1 MRFPEIPKIR
11 VSQNPIRW
19 GYLLGL
25 WASKRPI
32 TMEAILKRAAHRVH
46 DSEDEKLLI
55 EQAQTGSREAFE
67 ELVRRHDRDIL
78 RLAYHMLGNREEAR
92 EVYQETFLKAYRSL
106 NRFRF
111 ESSFYTWIYR
121 IATNVSLDHLR
132 KRQTLREEI
141 SYESD
146 TESHPDRPALKDTLA
161 ATTYYS
167 NPERR
172 LYGKEVGERI
182 KEALKTLSEKE
193 RLVFELRHYQGL
205 RLKMIGEIM
214 GSTEETA
221 KNYLFRATQKLR
233 AFLTNV

>member
-1 MRFPEIPKIR
+1 
-11 VSQNPIRW
+11 
-19 GYLLGL
+19 
-25 WASKRPI
+25 
-32 TMEAILKRAAHRVH
+32 MELALRRTAQGVH
-46 DSEDEKLLI
+46 DSDEEKLLI
-55 EQAQTGSREAFE
+55 EKAQSGDRDAFE
-67 ELVRRHDRDIL
+67 ELIRRHDRDIL
-78 RLAYHMLGNREEAR
+78 RLAFHMLGNREEAR
-92 EVYQETFLKAYRSL
+92 EVFQETFLKAFRSL

-132 KRQTLREEI
+132 KRQTLKEEI
-141 SYESD
+141 SYEADSSSD
-146 TESHPDRPALKDTLA
+146 PDRPALKDTLA

-172 LYGKEVGERI
+172 LYGHEVGERI
-182 KEALKTLSEKE
+182 KEALKSLSEKE

-205 RLKMIGEIM
+205 RLRMIGEIM

-233 AFLTNV
+233 AQLGKV

>member
-1 MRFPEIPKIR
+1 
-11 VSQNPIRW
+11 
-19 GYLLGL
+19 
-25 WASKRPI
+25 
-32 TMEAILKRAAHRVH
+32 MEAILRRAEQRAH
-46 DSEDEKLLI
+46 DTDEEKLLI
-55 EQAQTGSREAFE
+55 EQAQSGDRMAFE
-67 ELVRRHDRDIL
+67 ELIRRHDREIL
-78 RLAYHMLGNREEAR
+78 RLAFHMLGNREEAL
-92 EVYQETFLKAYRSL
+92 EVFQETFLKAYRSL
-106 NRFRF
+106 SRFRF

-121 IATNVSLDHLR
+121 IATNVGLDHLR
-132 KRQTLREEI
+132 KRQTLKEEV

-146 TESHPDRPALKDTLA
+146 SEAHPDRPALKDTLA

-172 LYGKEVGERI
+172 LYGKEVGARI
-182 KEALKTLSEKE
+182 QEALKTLSEKE

-233 AFLTNV
+233 SHLSAV

>member
-1 MRFPEIPKIR
+1 
-11 VSQNPIRW
+11 
-19 GYLLGL
+19 
-25 WASKRPI
+25 
-32 TMEAILKRAAHRVH
+32 MEAVLRRTAQGVH
-46 DSEDEKLLI
+46 DSDEEKLLI
-55 EQAQTGSREAFE
+55 EKAQSGDREAFE
-67 ELVRRHDRDIL
+67 ELIRRHDRDIL
-78 RLAYHMLGNREEAR
+78 RLAFHMLGNREEAR
-92 EVYQETFLKAYRSL
+92 EVFQETFLKAFRSL

-132 KRQTLREEI
+132 KRQTLKEEI

-172 LYGKEVGERI
+172 LYGREVGEKI
-182 KEALKTLSEKE
+182 QEALKSLSEKE

-233 AFLTNV
+233 AYLTNV

>member
-1 MRFPEIPKIR
+1 
-11 VSQNPIRW
+11 
-19 GYLLGL
+19 
-25 WASKRPI
+25 
-32 TMEAILKRAAHRVH
+32 MEAILRRAEQRAH
-46 DSEDEKLLI
+46 DSDEEKLLI
-55 EQAQTGSREAFE
+55 EQAQSGDRMAFE
-67 ELVRRHDRDIL
+67 ELIRRHDREIL
-78 RLAYHMLGNREEAR
+78 RLAFHMLGNREEAR
-92 EVYQETFLKAYRSL
+92 EVFQETFLKAYRSL
-106 NRFRF
+106 SRFRF

-121 IATNVSLDHLR
+121 IATNVGLDHLR
-132 KRQTLREEI
+132 KRQTLKEEV

-146 TESHPDRPALKDTLA
+146 SETHPDRPALKDTLA

-172 LYGKEVGERI
+172 LYGKEVGARI
-182 KEALKTLSEKE
+182 QEALKTLSEKE

-233 AFLTNV
+233 AHLSSV

>member
-1 MRFPEIPKIR
+1 
-11 VSQNPIRW
+11 
-19 GYLLGL
+19 
-25 WASKRPI
+25 
-32 TMEAILKRAAHRVH
+32 
-46 DSEDEKLLI
+46 
-55 EQAQTGSREAFE
+55 
-67 ELVRRHDRDIL
+67 
-78 RLAYHMLGNREEAR
+78 MLGNREEAR
-92 EVYQETFLKAYRSL
+92 EVFQETFLKAYRSL

-121 IATNVSLDHLR
+121 IATNVGLDHLR
-132 KRQTLREEI
+132 KRQTLKEEV

-146 TESHPDRPALKDTLA
+146 SEAHPDRPALKDTLA

-172 LYGKEVGERI
+172 LYGKEVGARI
-182 KEALKTLSEKE
+182 QEALKTLSEKE

-233 AFLTNV
+233 SHLSAV

>member
-1 MRFPEIPKIR
+1 
-11 VSQNPIRW
+11 
-19 GYLLGL
+19 
-25 WASKRPI
+25 
-32 TMEAILKRAAHRVH
+32 MEAILRRAEQRAH
-46 DSEDEKLLI
+46 DSDEEKLLI
-55 EQAQTGSREAFE
+55 EQAQSGDRMAFE
-67 ELVRRHDRDIL
+67 ELIRRHDREIL
-78 RLAYHMLGNREEAR
+78 RLAFHMLGNREEAR
-92 EVYQETFLKAYRSL
+92 EVFQETFLKAYRSL
-106 NRFRF
+106 SRFRF

-121 IATNVSLDHLR
+121 IATNVGLDHLR
-132 KRQTLREEI
+132 KRQTLKEEV

-146 TESHPDRPALKDTLA
+146 SESHPDRPAIKDTLA

-172 LYGKEVGERI
+172 LYGKEVGARI
-182 KEALKTLSEKE
+182 QEALKTLSEKE

-233 AFLTNV
+233 SHLSAV

>member
-1 MRFPEIPKIR
+1 
-11 VSQNPIRW
+11 
-19 GYLLGL
+19 
-25 WASKRPI
+25 
-32 TMEAILKRAAHRVH
+32 MEAILRRAEQRAH
-46 DSEDEKLLI
+46 DSDEEKLLI
-55 EQAQTGSREAFE
+55 EQAQSGDRMAFE
-67 ELVRRHDRDIL
+67 ELIRRHDREIL
-78 RLAYHMLGNREEAR
+78 RLAFHMLGNREEAR
-92 EVYQETFLKAYRSL
+92 EVFQETFLKAYRSL
-106 NRFRF
+106 SRFRF

-121 IATNVSLDHLR
+121 IATNVGLDHLR
-132 KRQTLREEI
+132 KRQTLKEEV

-146 TESHPDRPALKDTLA
+146 SEAHPDRPALKDTLA

-172 LYGKEVGERI
+172 LYGKEVGARI
-182 KEALKTLSEKE
+182 QEALKTLSEKE

-233 AFLTNV
+233 SHLSAV

>member
-1 MRFPEIPKIR
+1 
-11 VSQNPIRW
+11 
-19 GYLLGL
+19 
-25 WASKRPI
+25 
-32 TMEAILKRAAHRVH
+32 MEAILKRAAQRVQ
-46 DSEDEKLLI
+46 DSDEEKLLI
-55 EQAQTGSREAFE
+55 EQAQSGSREAFE

-106 NRFRF
+106 SRFRF
-111 ESSFYTWIYR
+111 ESSFYTWVYR

-141 SYESD
+141 SMEAD
-146 TESHPDRPALKDTLA
+146 TDSNPDRPALKDTLA

-172 LYGKEVGERI
+172 LYGKEVGEKI

-233 AFLTNV
+233 AFLTTV

>member
-1 MRFPEIPKIR
+1 
-11 VSQNPIRW
+11 
-19 GYLLGL
+19 
-25 WASKRPI
+25 
-32 TMEAILKRAAHRVH
+32 MEAILRRAEQRAH
-46 DSEDEKLLI
+46 DSDEEKLLI
-55 EQAQTGSREAFE
+55 EQAQGGDRMAFE
-67 ELVRRHDRDIL
+67 ELIRRHDREIL
-78 RLAYHMLGNREEAR
+78 RLAFHMLGNREEAR
-92 EVYQETFLKAYRSL
+92 EVFQETFLKAYRSL

-121 IATNVSLDHLR
+121 IATNVGLDHLR
-132 KRQTLREEI
+132 KRQTLKEEV

-146 TESHPDRPALKDTLA
+146 SEAHPDRPALKDTLA

-172 LYGKEVGERI
+172 LYGKEVGARI
-182 KEALKTLSEKE
+182 QEALKTLSEKE

-233 AFLTNV
+233 SHLSAV

>member
-1 MRFPEIPKIR
+1 
-11 VSQNPIRW
+11 
-19 GYLLGL
+19 
-25 WASKRPI
+25 
-32 TMEAILKRAAHRVH
+32 MEAILKTAEQRAH
-46 DSEDEKLLI
+46 DSDEEKVLI
-55 EQAQTGSREAFE
+55 QQAQSGDRMAFE
-67 ELVRRHDRDIL
+67 ELIRRHDREIL
-78 RLAYHMLGNREEAR
+78 RLAFHMLGNREEAR
-92 EVYQETFLKAYRSL
+92 EVFQETFLKAYRSL
-106 NRFRF
+106 ARFRF

-121 IATNVSLDHLR
+121 IATNVGLDHLR
-132 KRQTLREEI
+132 KRQTLKEEV

-146 TESHPDRPALKDTLA
+146 TESNPDRPALKDTLA

-172 LYGKEVGERI
+172 LYGKEVGARI
-182 KEALKTLSEKE
+182 QEALKTLSEKE

-233 AFLTNV
+233 SHLSAV

>member
-1 MRFPEIPKIR
+1 
-11 VSQNPIRW
+11 
-19 GYLLGL
+19 
-25 WASKRPI
+25 
-32 TMEAILKRAAHRVH
+32 MEAILRRAEQRAH
-46 DSEDEKLLI
+46 DSDEEKLLI
-55 EQAQTGSREAFE
+55 EQAQSGDRMAFE
-67 ELVRRHDRDIL
+67 ELIRRHDREIL
-78 RLAYHMLGNREEAR
+78 RLAFHMLGNREEAR
-92 EVYQETFLKAYRSL
+92 EVFQETFLKAYRSL
-106 NRFRF
+106 SRFRF

-121 IATNVSLDHLR
+121 IATNVGLDHLR
-132 KRQTLREEI
+132 KRQTLKEEV

-146 TESHPDRPALKDTLA
+146 SESHPDRPALKDTLA

-172 LYGKEVGERI
+172 LYGKDVGARI
-182 KEALKTLSEKE
+182 QEALKTLSEKE

-233 AFLTNV
+233 SHLSAV

>member
-1 MRFPEIPKIR
+1 MR
-11 VSQNPIRW
+11 
-19 GYLLGL
+19 
-25 WASKRPI
+25 
-32 TMEAILKRAAHRVH
+32 RAEQRAH
-46 DSEDEKLLI
+46 DSDEEKLLI
-55 EQAQTGSREAFE
+55 EQAQSGDRMAFE
-67 ELVRRHDRDIL
+67 ELIRRHDREIL
-78 RLAYHMLGNREEAR
+78 RLAFHMLGNREEAR
-92 EVYQETFLKAYRSL
+92 EVFQETFLKAYRSL
-106 NRFRF
+106 SRFRF

-121 IATNVSLDHLR
+121 IATNVGLDHLR
-132 KRQTLREEI
+132 KRQTLKEEV

-146 TESHPDRPALKDTLA
+146 SEAHPDRPALKDTLA

-172 LYGKEVGERI
+172 LYGKEVGARI
-182 KEALKTLSEKE
+182 QEALKTLSEKE

-233 AFLTNV
+233 SHLSAV

>member
-1 MRFPEIPKIR
+1 
-11 VSQNPIRW
+11 
-19 GYLLGL
+19 
-25 WASKRPI
+25 
-32 TMEAILKRAAHRVH
+32 MELALRRTVQGVH
-46 DSEDEKLLI
+46 DSDEEKLLI
-55 EQAQTGSREAFE
+55 EQAQSGDRMAFE
-67 ELVRRHDRDIL
+67 ELIRRHDREIL
-78 RLAYHMLGNREEAR
+78 RLAFHMLGNREEAR
-92 EVYQETFLKAYRSL
+92 EVFQETFLKAYRSL
-106 NRFRF
+106 SRFRF

-132 KRQTLREEI
+132 KRQTLKEEI

-146 TESHPDRPALKDTLA
+146 AEANPDRPALKDTLA

-172 LYGKEVGERI
+172 LYGREVGERI
-182 KEALKTLSEKE
+182 QEALKTLSEKE

-205 RLKMIGEIM
+205 RLRMIGEIM

-233 AFLTNV
+233 AYLTNV

>member
-1 MRFPEIPKIR
+1 
-11 VSQNPIRW
+11 
-19 GYLLGL
+19 
-25 WASKRPI
+25 
-32 TMEAILKRAAHRVH
+32 MEAILKRAAQRVH
-46 DSEDEKLLI
+46 ESEDEKLLI
-55 EQAQTGSREAFE
+55 EQAQSGDREAFE
-67 ELVRRHDRDIL
+67 QLVRRHDRDIL
-78 RLAYHMLGNREEAR
+78 RLAFHMLGNREEAR
-92 EVYQETFLKAYRSL
+92 EVFQETFLKAYRSL
-106 NRFRF
+106 SRFRF

-121 IATNVSLDHLR
+121 IATNVSLD
-132 KRQTLREEI
+132 I

-146 TESHPDRPALKDTLA
+146 TETHPDRPALKDTLA

-172 LYGKEVGERI
+172 LYGKEVGEKI
-182 KEALKTLSEKE
+182 QDALKTLSEKE

-233 AFLTNV
+233 AYLTNV

>member
-1 MRFPEIPKIR
+1 
-11 VSQNPIRW
+11 
-19 GYLLGL
+19 
-25 WASKRPI
+25 
-32 TMEAILKRAAHRVH
+32 LKRAAQIVH
-46 DSEDEKLLI
+46 DSDDEKLLI
-55 EQAQTGSREAFE
+55 EQAQSGNREAFE
-67 ELVRRHDRDIL
+67 ELIRRHDRDIL
-78 RLAYHMLGNREEAR
+78 RLAFHMLGNREEAR
-92 EVYQETFLKAYRSL
+92 EVFQETFLKAFRSL

-111 ESSFYTWIYR
+111 ESSFYTWVYR
-121 IATNVSLDHLR
+121 IATNVGLDRLR
-132 KRQTLREEI
+132 KRHNLKEEI

-172 LYGKEVGERI
+172 LYGKEVGARI
-182 KEALKTLSEKE
+182 REALKTLSEKE

-205 RLKMIGEIM
+205 RLRVIGEIM

-233 AFLTNV
+233 NQLSKV

>member
-1 MRFPEIPKIR
+1 
-11 VSQNPIRW
+11 
-19 GYLLGL
+19 
-25 WASKRPI
+25 
-32 TMEAILKRAAHRVH
+32 MEAILRRAEQRTH
-46 DSEDEKLLI
+46 DSDEEKLLI
-55 EQAQTGSREAFE
+55 EQAQSGDRMAFE
-67 ELVRRHDRDIL
+67 ELIRRHDREIL
-78 RLAYHMLGNREEAR
+78 RLAFHMLGNREEAR
-92 EVYQETFLKAYRSL
+92 EVFQETFLKAYRSL

-121 IATNVSLDHLR
+121 IATNVGLDHLR
-132 KRQTLREEI
+132 KRQTLKEEV

-146 TESHPDRPALKDTLA
+146 SEAHPDRPALKDTLA

-172 LYGKEVGERI
+172 LYGKEVGARI
-182 KEALKTLSEKE
+182 QEALKTLSEKE

-233 AFLTNV
+233 AHLTKV

>member
-1 MRFPEIPKIR
+1 
-11 VSQNPIRW
+11 
-19 GYLLGL
+19 
-25 WASKRPI
+25 
-32 TMEAILKRAAHRVH
+32 MEAILRRAEQRAH
-46 DSEDEKLLI
+46 DSDEEKLLI
-55 EQAQTGSREAFE
+55 EQAQSGDRMAFE
-67 ELVRRHDRDIL
+67 ELIRRHDREIL
-78 RLAYHMLGNREEAR
+78 RLAFHMLGNREEAR
-92 EVYQETFLKAYRSL
+92 EVFQETFLKAYRSL

-121 IATNVSLDHLR
+121 IATNVGLDHLR
-132 KRQTLREEI
+132 KRQTLKEEV

-146 TESHPDRPALKDTLA
+146 SEAHPDRPALKDTLA

-172 LYGKEVGERI
+172 LYGKEVGARI
-182 KEALKTLSEKE
+182 QEALKTLSEKE

-233 AFLTNV
+233 SHLSAV

>member
-1 MRFPEIPKIR
+1 
-11 VSQNPIRW
+11 
-19 GYLLGL
+19 
-25 WASKRPI
+25 
-32 TMEAILKRAAHRVH
+32 MEAILRRAEQRAH
-46 DSEDEKLLI
+46 DSDEEKLLI
-55 EQAQTGSREAFE
+55 QQAQSGDRMAFE
-67 ELVRRHDRDIL
+67 ELIRRHDREIL
-78 RLAYHMLGNREEAR
+78 RLAFHMLGNREEAR
-92 EVYQETFLKAYRSL
+92 EVFQETFLKAFRSL

-121 IATNVSLDHLR
+121 IATNVGLDHLR
-132 KRQTLREEI
+132 KRQTLKEEV

-172 LYGKEVGERI
+172 LYGREVGAKI
-182 KEALKTLSEKE
+182 QEALKTLSEKE

-233 AFLTNV
+233 AHLSAV

>member
-1 MRFPEIPKIR
+1 
-11 VSQNPIRW
+11 
-19 GYLLGL
+19 
-25 WASKRPI
+25 
-32 TMEAILKRAAHRVH
+32 MEVALRRTAQGVQ
-46 DSEDEKLLI
+46 DSDEEKLLI
-55 EQAQTGSREAFE
+55 EKAQSGDRDAFE
-67 ELVRRHDRDIL
+67 ELIRRHDREIL
-78 RLAYHMLGNREEAR
+78 RLAFHMLGNREEAR
-92 EVYQETFLKAYRSL
+92 EVFQETFLKAFRSL
-106 NRFRF
+106 ARFRF

-132 KRQTLREEI
+132 KRQTLKEEI

-146 TESHPDRPALKDTLA
+146 TSSDPDRPALKDTLA

-172 LYGKEVGERI
+172 LYGREVGERI
-182 KEALKTLSEKE
+182 KEALKSLSEKE

-205 RLKMIGEIM
+205 RLRMIGEIM

-233 AFLTNV
+233 AQLGKV

>member
-1 MRFPEIPKIR
+1 
-11 VSQNPIRW
+11 
-19 GYLLGL
+19 
-25 WASKRPI
+25 
-32 TMEAILKRAAHRVH
+32 
-46 DSEDEKLLI
+46 
-55 EQAQTGSREAFE
+55 
-67 ELVRRHDRDIL
+67 
-78 RLAYHMLGNREEAR
+78 MLGNREEAR
-92 EVYQETFLKAYRSL
+92 EVFQETFLKAYRSL
-106 NRFRF
+106 GRFRF

-132 KRQTLREEI
+132 KRQTLKEEI

-146 TESHPDRPALKDTLA
+146 SETHPDRPALKDSLA

-172 LYGKEVGERI
+172 LYGKEVGEKI
-182 KEALKTLSEKE
+182 QEALKTLSEKE

-205 RLKMIGEIM
+205 RLRMIGEIM

-233 AFLTNV
+233 AYLTSI